1 MRWTLGAIQSLYI
14 VDVLDH
20 VSSSSF
26 LNEVD
31 AELPEPPGNRMRRR
45 RRRRRRIYSYS
56 MIL

>member
-20 VSSSSF
+20 VSSSSL

-45 RRRRRRIYSYS
+45 RRRRRIYSYS

>member
-31 AELPEPPGNRMRRR
+31 AELPEPPGNRMRGGGGGGGGFI
-45 RRRRRRIYSYS
+45 RIQ
-56 MIL
+56 